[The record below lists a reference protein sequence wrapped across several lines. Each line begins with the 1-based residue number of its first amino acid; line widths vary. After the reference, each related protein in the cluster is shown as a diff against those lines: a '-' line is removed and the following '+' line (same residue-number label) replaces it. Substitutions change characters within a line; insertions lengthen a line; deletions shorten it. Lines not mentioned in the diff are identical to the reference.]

1 MNEPTTA
8 EAAPQSQLVEHALGA
23 LVQCEIAVEAHD
35 RTDLAQRIKH
45 ATHRLEDPST
55 HLLVVGEFK
64 QGKSSLINA
73 LLDAP
78 VCPVDDDIA
87 TSAPTAVRF
96 ADPPSAAVLYR
107 PPESAD
113 GTVEP
118 EREAIPVDRVQE
130 FVTEAANPENE
141 RRVHSVEIGVSRPL
155 LSEGLVLVDTP
166 GVGGLGSAH
175 AAITVGALPMADAL
189 VFVSDASQEYSGPE
203 LQFLETARSL
213 CPNIVCVLTKTDF
226 YPEWRK
232 ILDLD
237 RAHLEQ
243 VGIEAE
249 ILPLSSTLRLQ
260 ALETGDRELDEES
273 GFPALV
279 DYVQREVIAAAEQLA
294 VNAAV
299 NDALAVV
306 EQLDGQFRTEKA
318 ALDEPEQAGALVC
331 DLETAKERADR
342 LRSQAAKWQVTLADG
357 IADLNADVDH
367 DLRTRVRRIVQESD
381 EAIEATDPA
390 DIWEE
395 FEPWLYRRVGEDVVN
410 NYKFLQ
416 VRGEELSQ
424 RVATHFEVDSA
435 DIRAKIA
442 FAGAFDVGQAV
453 DVDTGINT
461 DTMSAPQKLW
471 TGVRGGYMGV
481 IMLSM
486 FGGMVGLTLG
496 PLLPLAAGLV
506 LGRKSLR
513 DEKERQLTIRR
524 QQAKN
529 AFRKYV
535 DEAQFVVGKDSR
547 DRLRMIQR
555 QLRDHYSSRAEEFL
569 RSLSETQRA
578 AQAAVQSDQATRQQ
592 RQRAVQGELERI
604 SVIRKSIREV
614 AAEAAKAGAAIS

>member
-1 MNEPTTA
+1 MTEPVTT
-8 EAAPQSQLVEHALGA
+8 ETAPQSEIVEHALGA

-35 RTDLAQRIKH
+35 RGDLAKRVKH
-45 ATHRLEDPST
+45 ATKRLEDPLT
-55 HLLVVGEFK
+55 YLLVVGEFK

-73 LLDAP
+73 LLNAP

-96 ADPPSAAVLYR
+96 ADPPAAAVLYR
-107 PPESAD
+107 PPDGAD
-113 GTVEP
+113 DTVEP
-118 EREAIPVDRVQE
+118 EREEIPVDRVQE

-141 RRVHSVEIGVSRPL
+141 RRVHSVEIGISRPL
-155 LSEGLVLVDTP
+155 LAEGLVLVDTP

-213 CPNIVCVLTKTDF
+213 CPNILCVLTKTDF

-232 ILDLD
+232 ILDLN
-237 RAHLEQ
+237 RAHLDDA
-243 VGIEAE
+243 GIKAE

-260 ALETGDRELDEES
+260 ALETDDRELDDES
-273 GFPALV
+273 GFPVLV
-279 DYVQREVIAAAEQLA
+279 DYVKSEVIGAAEQLA

-306 EQLDGQFRTEKA
+306 EQLDAQFRTEKS
-318 ALDEPEQAGALVC
+318 ALDKPEQAGALVA
-331 DLETAKERADR
+331 DLETAKERAER
-342 LRSQAAKWQVTLADG
+342 LRGQAAKWQVTLADG

-381 EAIEATDPA
+381 EVIEAADPA

-416 VRGEELSQ
+416 VRAEDLSQ

-435 DIRAKIA
+435 DIRARIE
-442 FAGAFDVGQAV
+442 FTGAFDVGQAV
-453 DVDTGINT
+453 DVNTGINT

-496 PLLPLAAGLV
+496 PLIPLAAGLV
-506 LGRKSLR
+506 MGRKSLR

-524 QQAKN
+524 NQAKN

-555 QLRDHYSSRAEEFL
+555 QLRDHYSARAEEFL
-569 RSLSETQRA
+569 RSLSESQRA
-578 AQAAVQSDQATRQQ
+578 AQTAVQSDQATREQ
-592 RQRAVQGELERI
+592 RLRAVQSELDRMN
-604 SVIRKSIREV
+604 VIRKSIREV
-614 AAEAAKAGAAIS
+614 AAEAAKTGTPVS

>member
-1 MNEPTTA
+1 MNESATA
-8 EAAPQSQLVEHALGA
+8 TAPQSELVEYALGA
-23 LVQCEIAVEAHD
+23 IAQCEIAVEAHE
-35 RTDLAQRIKH
+35 RTDLAGRLRH
-45 ATHRLEDPST
+45 ATERLEDPAT

-87 TSAPTAVRF
+87 TSAPTAVRY
-96 ADPPSAAVLYR
+96 AAEPTAAVLFR
-107 PPESAD
+107 PPPGAD
-113 GTVEP
+113 ETVEP
-118 EREAIPVDRVQE
+118 ERDTIAVDRVQE
-130 FVTEAANPENE
+130 YVTEAANPENE
-141 RRVHSVEIGVSRPL
+141 RRVHSVEIGVAHPL
-155 LSEGLVLVDTP
+155 LEEGLVLVDTP

-232 ILDLD
+232 ILDLN
-237 RAHLEQ
+237 RTHLRDAG
-243 VGIEAE
+243 VTAE
-249 ILPLSSTLRLQ
+249 ILPLSSTLRLA
-260 ALETGDRELDEES
+260 ALETDDRELDEES
-273 GFPALV
+273 GFPALI
-279 DYVQREVIAAAEQLA
+279 DYVQREVIGAAEHLA

-299 NDALAVV
+299 NDVRAVV
-306 EQLDGQFRTEKA
+306 DQLEGQFRTEKA
-318 ALDEPEQAGALVC
+318 ALDQPDRAGRLVQ
-331 DLETAKERADR
+331 DLETAQERAAR

-357 IADLNADVDH
+357 MADLMADVDH
-367 DLRTRVRRIVQESD
+367 DLRTRIRRIVQESD
-381 EAIEATDPA
+381 EVIEQSDPA

-395 FEPWLYRRVGEDVVN
+395 FEPWLYRRTGEDIVN

-416 VRGEELSQ
+416 VRAEELSR
-424 RVATHFEVDSA
+424 RVAEHFEVDSN
-435 DIRAKIA
+435 DLLAKLQL
-442 FAGAFDVGQAV
+442 GTFDVGAAV

-461 DTMSAPQKLW
+461 DTMTSPQKLW

-481 IMLSM
+481 IMVSM
-486 FGGMVGLTLG
+486 FGGMAGLALG
-496 PLLPLAAGLV
+496 PLLPLAAGLM
-506 LGRKSLR
+506 LGRKSVR
-513 DEKERQLTIRR
+513 DEKERQLNIRR

-555 QLRDHYSSRAEEFL
+555 QLRDHYSGRADEFL

-578 AQAAVQSDQATRQQ
+578 AQEALNADQGTRQQ
-592 RQRAVQGELERI
+592 RQRAVETELERMKI
-604 SVIRKSIREV
+604 IRKGIDEV
-614 AAEAAKAGAAIS
+614 AAMAAAAS

>member
-1 MNEPTTA
+1 MTQPTAA
-8 EAAPQSQLVEHALGA
+8 EAASRTDLVEHALGA
-23 LVQCEIAVEAHD
+23 LVQCEIAAENHD
-35 RTDLAQRIKH
+35 RADLARRVKQ
-45 ATHRLEDPST
+45 AAARLEDPAT

-73 LLDAP
+73 LLGTP

-96 ADPPSAAVLYR
+96 ADPPAAAVLYR

-113 GTVEP
+113 DTVEP
-118 EREAIPVDRVQE
+118 ERQAIPVDQVQE

-141 RRVHSVEIGVSRPL
+141 RRVHSVEIGIPSRL

-189 VFVSDASQEYSGPE
+189 VFVSDASQEYSAPE
-203 LQFLETARSL
+203 LQFLDTARSL

-232 ILDLD
+232 ILDLN

-243 VGIEAE
+243 KGVKAE

-260 ALETGDRELDEES
+260 ALELDDRELDDES
-273 GFPALV
+273 GFPALL
-279 DYVQREVIAAAEQLA
+279 DYVQREVVAAAEQLG
-294 VNAAV
+294 VNAAIH
-299 NDALAVV
+299 DALAVV
-306 EQLDGQFRTEKA
+306 EQLEAQFRTEKS
-318 ALDEPEQAGALVC
+318 ALDQPDKAGALVA
-331 DLETAKERADR
+331 DLETAKERAER

-381 EAIEATDPA
+381 EVIEDCDPA

-416 VRGEELSQ
+416 VRSEELSQ
-424 RVATHFEVDSA
+424 RVAEHFEVEGA
-435 DIRAKIA
+435 DIRARLE
-442 FAGAFDVGQAV
+442 FAGVFDVGQAV
-453 DVDTGINT
+453 DVNTEINT
-461 DTMSAPQKLW
+461 DRMTAPQKLW

-524 QQAKN
+524 NQAKN

-535 DEAQFVVGKDSR
+535 DEAQFVVSKDSR

-555 QLRDHYSSRAEEFL
+555 QLRDHYSARAEEFL
-569 RSLSETQRA
+569 RSLSESQRA
-578 AQAAVQSDQATRQQ
+578 AQSAVQSDQATRQQ
-592 RQRAVQGELERI
+592 RQNAVKTELDRI
-604 SVIRKSIREV
+604 NVIRKSIREV
-614 AAEAAKAGAAIS
+614 AAEAAKAAAPVT